1 MNPMHGTCIGGA
13 PRAYASCY
21 LRKLKPDSIV
31 FGSASVSTTSQSNHH
46 MSNRRERRAQA
57 RARAD
62 AKDDVLL
69 QQPPR
74 DAPTHKTL
82 FDIASERQLLNTTSQ
97 SSPPSITTTKIN
109 PDGSLSTTGSASDA
123 LDVATPYLDIALYT
137 ATLTMLH
144 FTLTVLVH
152 YQYATT
158 PPSFTSILYTSTV
171 ASPTPALLLVLVSIL
186 HPRSSHLLT
195 QILFAFLS
203 VAAGAWLVHASN
215 EDPYMAVMKKA
226 PPLGTLWVW
235 AIVELRWEWAA
246 GCVSVVAGW
255 GWWKG
260 YSML

>member
-1 MNPMHGTCIGGA
+1 
-13 PRAYASCY
+13 
-21 LRKLKPDSIV
+21 
-31 FGSASVSTTSQSNHH
+31 

-57 RARAD
+57 RAKAD
-62 AKDDVLL
+62 TKNDFPLH
-69 QQPPR
+69 QPPR
-74 DAPTHKTL
+74 EAPTHKTL
-82 FDIASERQLLNTTSQ
+82 FDIASERQLLNSTTQ

-109 PDGSLSTTGSASDA
+109 PDGTLSAAEVASDTR
-123 LDVATPYLDIALYT
+123 DVATPYLDIALYT

-152 YQYATT
+152 HQYATT
-158 PPSFTSILYTSTV
+158 PPSLTSILYTSTV
-171 ASPTPALLLVLVSIL
+171 TSPTPTLLLVLVSIL

-235 AIVELRWEWAA
+235 AIVEMRWEWAV
-246 GCVSVVAGW
+246 GCLSAVAGW